1 MTKQL
6 NLRVDESFAAAI
18 ERLAKKLNRPM
29 ASVLESVSWP
39 AIEAAEADLQ
49 FEADALI
56 AWEEYELTGVC
67 VASAEIEALFA
78 DSLKKAEIVLD
89 NRGEHVEES
98 SRHTTV

>member
-29 ASVLESVSWP
+29 ASVLESVGWP

-56 AWEEYELTGVC
+56 AWEEYELTGAC
-67 VASAEIEALFA
+67 VAPTEIETLFA
-78 DSLKKAEIVLD
+78 NSLQKAEIVLD
-89 NRGEHVEES
+89 NRGENVEES
-98 SRHTTV
+98 SRHTVV